1 MKAENRQSWERDPNE
16 ERHKGSYDLDLVKA
30 SEAYQRKIEQ
40 VGATK
45 KKYAICF
52 GYLGG
57 NYQGLQIN
65 PGAVTIEQELERALF
80 LAGGIQECNFG
91 YMHKIQFTRA
101 ARTDRGVHA
110 VTQCCAMKLLL
121 PTDKKAQFID
131 QLNSFL
137 PADIRAI
144 TMTRVSKGFNAKA
157 HCTKRRYHYL
167 LPTYAL
173 TAATDMNNLLQ
184 EAFNAQGPVVGAGYE
199 GGYVEENGKKSL
211 ARAGLD
217 SVYQKIKGHRASAE
231 SVATLREAL
240 KAYEGTRAYHNF
252 TTGKHPDD
260 TNAKRYIISFDC
272 GEPFVDEASGVEW
285 VLLTVLGQSFLLNQ
299 IRKMVGMAV
308 EVSRGAATISTI
320 KDAFT
325 SRKVHILPYFLV
337 VLYVQYRITHRKY
350 CSD

>member
-1 MKAENRQSWERDPNE
+1 MTENRQSWLVRDANE
-16 ERHKGSYDLDLVKA
+16 ERHKGSYDLDLIKA
-30 SEAYQRKIEQ
+30 SEAYERRIEQ

-65 PGAVTIEQELERALF
+65 PGAVTVEQELERALF

-91 YMHKIQFTRA
+91 YMHKIQFSRA

-144 TMTRVSKGFNAKA
+144 TMTRVSKGFNSKT

-173 TAATDMNNLLQ
+173 TGNADMTKLLQ
-184 EAFNAQGPVVGAGYE
+184 EGYEAQGPIAGAGYE

-211 ARAGLD
+211 GRAGLD
-217 SVYQKIKGHRASAE
+217 AIYHTLKDHRASAD
-231 SVATLREAL
+231 AIAKLREAL
-240 KAYEGTRAYHNF
+240 KMYEGTHAYHNF

-260 TNAKRYIISFDC
+260 SNAKRYIVSFDC
-272 GEPFVDEASGVEW
+272 AEPFVDHSSGVEW
-285 VLLTVLGQSFLLNQ
+285 VLLSVLGQSFLLNQ
-299 IRKMVGMAV
+299 IRKMVAMAV
-308 EVSRGAATISTI
+308 EVARGAATLSTI
-320 KDAFT
+320 MDAFT
-325 SRKVHILPYFLV
+325 NRKVGALL
-337 VLYVQYRITHRKY
+337 
-350 CSD
+350 